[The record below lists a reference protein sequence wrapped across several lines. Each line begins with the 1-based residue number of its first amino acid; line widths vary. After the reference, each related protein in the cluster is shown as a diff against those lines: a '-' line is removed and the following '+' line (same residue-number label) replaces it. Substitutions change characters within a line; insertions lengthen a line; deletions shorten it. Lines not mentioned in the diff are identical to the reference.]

1 MSYSLSRKI
10 IDSAATD
17 SVSIRTLGDFKAY
30 TVLYVSKFFIV

>member
-10 IDSAATD
+10 IDSATAD
-17 SVSIRTLGDFKAY
+17 SVSIATLRDFKAY